1 MKKIISLT
9 IALSLLLSL
18 FTFTVSANETVSVL
32 INKQLNFNVC
42 DEEFIA
48 YDDEIE
54 AIVYPITYNDRTY
67 IPARF
72 IAEAI
77 GLGVTWDG
85 ETQTVGFADDG
96 SSAVIYSVTHGD
108 RTPFYDT
115 AILNKNLKFTMDG
128 EPFVPREDDGSICYP
143 LTYNDRTYIPAR
155 FIAEKA
161 GMSVDWDGATQT
173 VIIDYPNDEVI
184 FTPTEPAT
192 PVETAPPAQ
201 TQSPAAEPQTGKL
214 GLENYGF
221 ELWTWKPHA
230 SVVKFQNAYDGDR
243 IGYIPGPIEL
253 IGKPLTFVEYTL
265 ESSFID
271 GVYSQATHFDFS
283 TDKNILWVNDDYNK
297 QSYLEIKLTGDVEE
311 YKKALVQYAKDNSLV
326 TDTII
331 TDGKEYLPLFSMLV
345 YEFDNDTMKI
355 VLCDPNLF
363 SYMMRIILQ

>member
-1 MKKIISLT
+1 MKKIISAT
-9 IALSLLLSL
+9 IILSLLLSL
-18 FTFTVSANETVSVL
+18 VTFSVSANETVNVL
-32 INKQLNFNVC
+32 INKQISFNVC

-85 ETQTVGFADDG
+85 ETQTVGFLDDG
-96 SSAVIYSVTHGD
+96 SSAVIYDVEHDD
-108 RTPFYDT
+108 RTSFYDT

-155 FIAEKA
+155 FIAEQA
-161 GMSVDWDGATQT
+161 GLAVDWDGASQT

-184 FTPTEPAT
+184 FTPTEPTT
-192 PVETAPPAQ
+192 PVEPAPPVQPQAPAQ
-201 TQSPAAEPQTGKL
+201 TPAANKL

-230 SVVKFQNAYDGDR
+230 SVVKFQNTYDGDR

-265 ESSFID
+265 ESSFLD
-271 GVYSQATHFDFS
+271 GVYSQVTHFDFS
-283 TDKNILWVNDDYNK
+283 TDKNILWVNDDYSK

-311 YKKALVQYAKDNSLV
+311 YKKALVQYAKDNLFVS
-326 TDTII
+326 DTI
-331 TDGKEYLPLFSMLV
+331 TMNGKEYLTLFSMLI
-345 YEFDNDTMKI
+345 YEFDNNSMKI
-355 VLCDPNLF
+355 VLCDPSLF
-363 SYMMRIILQ
+363 SVIMSRIM